1 MEAAFSFSKPETVE
15 CSIGNAR
22 GLRMRNVQIRH
33 AALNQSFS
41 VTTLSQR
48 WSERGNEK
56 KWVDKDVVLYPVT
69 VNTTMRERDGW

>member
-1 MEAAFSFSKPETVE
+1 
-15 CSIGNAR
+15 
-22 GLRMRNVQIRH
+22 MRNVQIRH
-33 AALNQSFS
+33 ATLNQSFS

-48 WSERGNEK
+48 WSERGNEE